1 MEHILKIIVE
11 EQYLP
16 ATAGRILQ
24 IQAGL
29 TRHQISSAKFRPGG
43 ITRNGIQCRVTE
55 SVLAGD
61 TLSIRLEDS
70 SPGSSHLQQ
79 PSEIL
84 PPLRVLYE
92 DRDVLAVDKPSGL
105 VTHPSGKHYNDS
117 LSNQV
122 YWYLHQKNEEVTV
135 HSIGRL
141 DRETSGVVIFAKNK
155 TSAARLQAQNH
166 TGDYRKEYLAVL
178 SGFLPANSQHTV
190 QQPIGPDPDDPRKRK
205 AFSHLDRIPPE
216 CQSAITHFQVLYGT
230 PEWSLV
236 SLILDTGRTHQI
248 RVHMKAL
255 GHPLIGDTLYGLS
268 PNPSFSF
275 HRAALHAWHVSFIHP
290 FKNNRIFLE
299 SALPE
304 DFSPLEK
311 YVTNKPV
318 STLLNNY

>member
-1 MEHILKIIVE
+1 M
-11 EQYLP
+11 
-16 ATAGRILQ
+16 
-24 IQAGL
+24 
-29 TRHQISSAKFRPGG
+29 
-43 ITRNGIQCRVTE
+43 
-55 SVLAGD
+55 
-61 TLSIRLEDS
+61 
-70 SPGSSHLQQ
+70 
-79 PSEIL
+79 
-84 PPLRVLYE
+84 
-92 DRDVLAVDKPSGL
+92 
-105 VTHPSGKHYNDS
+105 
-117 LSNQV
+117 
-122 YWYLHQKNEEVTV
+122 
-135 HSIGRL
+135 
-141 DRETSGVVIFAKNK
+141 
-155 TSAARLQAQNH
+155 
-166 TGDYRKEYLAVL
+166 
-178 SGFLPANSQHTV
+178 
-190 QQPIGPDPDDPRKRK
+190 PIGPDPDDPRKRK

-216 CQSAITHFQVLYGT
+216 CQSAVTHFQVLYGT

-299 SALPE
+299 SELPE